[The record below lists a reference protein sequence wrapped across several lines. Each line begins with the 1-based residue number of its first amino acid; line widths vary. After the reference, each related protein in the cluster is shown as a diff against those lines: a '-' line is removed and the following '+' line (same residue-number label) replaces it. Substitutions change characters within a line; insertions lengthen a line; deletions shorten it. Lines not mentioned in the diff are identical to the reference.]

1 MGLETLERLFSSRT
15 RIGLL
20 ALFFMHPDRRYYVR
34 QIARELKRDISGIK
48 RELDNLEQAGI
59 LNSEKVGNLR
69 YYVAN
74 RSAPL
79 FADIK
84 GIIDKTVGVAGT
96 LGEALKGLA
105 GVQTAFLYST
115 NAHPPG
121 EGPGDIDLVIVGRA
135 DLREVNE
142 TITHLEGKLGR
153 QINYTVFDEAEYAR
167 RRAEGD
173 PLLAQIIQGRR
184 VILVGRDDGV

>member
-1 MGLETLERLFSSRT
+1 MAFEILERLFSSRT

-20 ALFFMHPDRRYYVR
+20 ALFFTHPDRRYYVR

-48 RELDNLEQAGI
+48 RELDNLEQAGM
-59 LNSEKVGNLR
+59 LTSEKVGNLR

-79 FADIK
+79 FANIK

-96 LGEALKGLA
+96 MEEGLKALS
-105 GVQTAFLYST
+105 GVRTAFLYST
-115 NAHPPG
+115 NAHAPG
-121 EGPGDIDLVIVGRA
+121 EGPGDIDLLIVGRA

-153 QINYTVFDEAEYAR
+153 QINYTVFDEAEYER

-173 PLLAQIIQGRR
+173 PFLSEILKGRR